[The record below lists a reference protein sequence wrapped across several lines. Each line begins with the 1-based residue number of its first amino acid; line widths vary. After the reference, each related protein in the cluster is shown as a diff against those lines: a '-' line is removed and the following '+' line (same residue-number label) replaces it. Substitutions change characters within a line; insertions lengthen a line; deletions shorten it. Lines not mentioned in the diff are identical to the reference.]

1 MAGGEQAVKVEAYGQ
16 SYDAFSSASLSRFL
30 TLNVLIGAKPQALLM
45 RDDRTTISAFRVILP
60 SSDRRIPSWH
70 EVRHEMDAMAA
81 IFGAKVAGLSTRG
94 QRVAATLELDPGG

>member
-45 RDDRTTISAFRVILP
+45 RDDGRRLAPFGHFTLFR
-60 SSDRRIPSWH
+60 
-70 EVRHEMDAMAA
+70 
-81 IFGAKVAGLSTRG
+81 
-94 QRVAATLELDPGG
+94 

>member
-45 RDDRTTISAFRVILP
+45 RDDRTTISAFRSFYPLP
-60 SSDRRIPSWH
+60 I
-70 EVRHEMDAMAA
+70 DAFPHGMKFAM
-81 IFGAKVAGLSTRG
+81 KWTRCPPYLAQKSPG
-94 QRVAATLELDPGG
+94 SAREDKELRQRW